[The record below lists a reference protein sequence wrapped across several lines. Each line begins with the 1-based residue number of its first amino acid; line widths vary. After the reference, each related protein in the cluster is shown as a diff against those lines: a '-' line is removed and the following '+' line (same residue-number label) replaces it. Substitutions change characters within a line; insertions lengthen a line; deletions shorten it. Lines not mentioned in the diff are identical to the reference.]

1 MVKIEILWGEV
12 KFLTGSTVCEES
24 GATLSRIGEI
34 PIPTVK
40 SGRKKKKTAELRRL
54 QFHAQN
60 APIFLSGR
68 SIFTK
73 NKKAGVYYG

>member
-40 SGRKKKKTAELRRL
+40 SGRKKKKNGGITPFAVSRAKRPDN
-54 QFHAQN
+54 FIGAFN
-60 APIFLSGR
+60 FY
-68 SIFTK
+68 
-73 NKKAGVYYG
+73 KK